1 MHNSNAHMMRTDP
14 NWFYYLKNNNLSQ
27 DVNFWRKDTSNINN
41 IKKNDRVYFLRKKT
55 KQYPQICVIGM
66 AEFKE
71 YKVLSIIDAWSKYNY
86 KNGFCN
92 FNELSEKFSSKNN
105 TKIGCIIL
113 TNLIFFDKSIPLSK
127 TNIEFSRKIQS
138 RKSLTLSEEN
148 SLLNLIDIDDICE
161 PPTNIT
167 RTITGKEQL
176 RLTKSRINQSY
187 FRNQLIKKYNKCVLC
202 GLSNTNLLI
211 ASHSKPWSESND
223 KEKVDPM
230 NGLLLCPNH
239 DALFDKHLISF
250 DENKKI
256 LISPHIKKSDFKL
269 LNISYNLSIDI
280 PNDAMVY
287 INYHH
292 KKYIE
297 NIDIKDTI

>member
-1 MHNSNAHMMRTDP
+1 MYNLNAHMMRTDP

-27 DVNFWRKDTSNINN
+27 DVNFWRKDISNINN
-41 IKKNDRVYFLRKKT
+41 MNKNDRIYFLRKKT

-71 YKVLSIIDAWSKYNY
+71 YKVLSIIDAWSKYNHR
-86 KNGFCN
+86 NGCCN
-92 FNELSEKFSSKNN
+92 LKELSEKFFSKND

-113 TNLIFFDKSIPLSK
+113 TNLIFFNKSIPLSE
-127 TNIEFSRKIQS
+127 TSIEFSRKIQS
-138 RKSLTLSEEN
+138 RKLLTLSEEN
-148 SLLNLIDIDDICE
+148 SLLNLIDIDNIYE

-167 RTITGKEQL
+167 QPIIGKEQL

-187 FRNQLIKKYNKCVLC
+187 FRNQLIKKYKKCVLC
-202 GLSNTNLLI
+202 GLSNPNLLI
-211 ASHSKPWSESND
+211 ASHSKSWSESND

-256 LISPHIKKSDFKL
+256 LISPHIKESDFKL

-280 PNDAMVY
+280 PNDAMTY
-287 INYHH
+287 INYHR

-297 NIDIKDTI
+297 NIDVKNTI